1 VANFEIHGSI
11 QAASVRSY
19 FARIAQRYDLV
30 NTVLS
35 FGLDALWRLK
45 VAGIVRGW
53 APKRVLDVATGSG
66 ELAKAILRASPQAV
80 LVGADF
86 CEPMLRVALKKNL
99 SQLVVADAQKLP
111 FETGC
116 FDVVTVA
123 FGLRNMASWSDALNE
138 MVRVLAPG
146 GHLLILDFCLPN
158 QPLLSIYRPYLH
170 RILPL
175 FASVLTGERSAYEYL
190 ADSIESFPSGE
201 RMCQLLERHGC
212 ANARCIRLLG
222 GVAAVYTAER
232 S

>member
-1 VANFEIHGSI
+1 M
-11 QAASVRSY
+11 RSY

-35 FGLDALWRLK
+35 FGLDALWRLR
-45 VAGIVRGW
+45 VARIVRDW

-66 ELAKAILRASPQAV
+66 ELALAISRACPEAA

-99 SQLVVADAQKLP
+99 PRLVVADALSLP
-111 FETGC
+111 FETAY
-116 FDVVTVA
+116 FDAVTVA
-123 FGLRNMASWSDALNE
+123 FGLRNMASWGDALNE

-146 GHLLILDFCLPN
+146 GHLLILDFGLPKP
-158 QPLLSIYRPYLH
+158 PLLSIYRFYLH
-170 RILPL
+170 RILPV

-190 ADSIESFPSGE
+190 ADSIESFPSGD
-201 RMCQLLERHGC
+201 RMCGLLERHGC
-212 ANARCIRLLG
+212 ANARYVGLLG

-232 S
+232 I